1 MLILLNF
8 FVIPLKVNSTKFQQ
22 NELIIKKL
30 FTINK
35 ILYDNLNLQLNI

>member
-8 FVIPLKVNSTKFQQ
+8 FCHPVKSDNFTKFQQ

-35 ILYDNLNLQLNI
+35 ILYDILNL